1 MFKQTRLK
9 IVITIMALLVCIFAG
24 AITAIC
30 VVGYSAANK
39 RSFEFLNDYTE
50 NYQLPSSDVT
60 GDENSGDADGG
71 SSEDPNE
78 TSAFRLS
85 TFYSVAIDGNGN
97 VLRIENSG
105 ELYSDSELY
114 LKAKEILAEE
124 NHKAEGKDG
133 GLVYVVSDKENY
145 TLVAFKDITVF
156 NDVIKI
162 FIKIVVTFGCV
173 TLLILCVV
181 SFFIARSIVKPLE
194 DSYKKQKQFVSDA
207 GHELKTP
214 LSAINVN
221 ADMLAREI
229 GDNKWLSNIQY
240 ENGRMNELVQ
250 QLLILARTEKVSM
263 PKEKLDFCRLT
274 AGEVLPLE
282 SVAYEKNITIKTEM
296 EESVF
301 VYGNSAQLK
310 QLVSILLDNA
320 VQYSTGNEVSLAI
333 SKERRSVRL
342 TVINEG
348 KAMESDHK
356 RNIFERFYR
365 VDDSHD
371 NSDGHYGLG
380 LAIAKAI
387 VTAHNGKIVVD
398 CFDGKV
404 RFTVTL
410 PAAK

>member
-78 TSAFRLS
+78 TPAFRLS

-194 DSYKKQKQFVSDA
+194 DSYQKQKQFVSDA

-240 ENGRMNELVQ
+240 KNGRMNELVQ

-301 VYGNSAQLK
+301 VCGNSAQLK

>member
-9 IVITIMALLVCIFAG
+9 IVIAIIALLVCIFAG
-24 AITAIC
+24 SITAIC
-30 VVGYSAANK
+30 GVGYSAANK
-39 RSFEFLNDYTE
+39 RSFELLNDYTE
-50 NYQLPSSDVT
+50 NYQLTPSDVT
-60 GDENSGDADGG
+60 GDENPGGEDGD
-71 SSEDPNE
+71 SSEKPNE
-78 TSAFRLS
+78 TPVFRLS
-85 TFYSVAIDGNGN
+85 TFYSVALDDNGN
-97 VLRIENSG
+97 VLKIENSG
-105 ELYSDSELY
+105 ELYNDSELS

-124 NHKAEGKDG
+124 NRKTEGKDG
-133 GLVYVVSDKENY
+133 GLVYVVSDKGSY
-145 TLVAFKDITVF
+145 TLVAFKDVTVF

-162 FIKIVVTFGCV
+162 FVKIAVTFGCA
-173 TLLILCVV
+173 TLLVLCVV
-181 SFFIARSIVKPLE
+181 SFFVARSIVKPLE

-240 ENGRMNELVQ
+240 ENARMNELVQ
-250 QLLILARTEKVSM
+250 QLLILARTEKISM
-263 PKEKLDFCRLT
+263 PKEKLDFSRLT

-348 KAMESDHK
+348 KAMESGHK

-387 VTAHNGKIVVD
+387 VTAHNGKIGVD

>member
-9 IVITIMALLVCIFAG
+9 IVIAIIALLVCIFAG
-24 AITAIC
+24 SITAIC
-30 VVGYSAANK
+30 GVDYSAANK
-39 RSFEFLNDYTE
+39 RSFELLNDYTE
-50 NYQLPSSDVT
+50 NYQLTPSDFT
-60 GDENSGDADGG
+60 GDENPGGEDGD
-71 SSEDPNE
+71 SSEKPNE
-78 TSAFRLS
+78 TPVFRLS
-85 TFYSVAIDGNGN
+85 TFYSVALDDNGN
-97 VLRIENSG
+97 VLKIENSG
-105 ELYSDSELY
+105 ELYNDSELS

-124 NHKAEGKDG
+124 NRKTEGKDG
-133 GLVYVVSDKENY
+133 GLVYVVSDKGSY
-145 TLVAFKDITVF
+145 TLVAFKDVTVF

>member
-78 TSAFRLS
+78 TPAFRLS

-320 VQYSTGNEVSLAI
+320 VQYSTGNEVSLTV

>member
-78 TSAFRLS
+78 TPAFRLS

-348 KAMESDHK
+348 KAMESGHK
-356 RNIFERFYR
+356 RNFFERFYR

>member
-9 IVITIMALLVCIFAG
+9 IVIAIIALLVCIFAG
-24 AITAIC
+24 SITAIC
-30 VVGYSAANK
+30 GVGYSVANK
-39 RSFEFLNDYTE
+39 RSFELLNDYTE
-50 NYQLPSSDVT
+50 NYQLTPSDFT
-60 GDENSGDADGG
+60 GDENPGGEDGD
-71 SSEDPNE
+71 SSEKPNE
-78 TSAFRLS
+78 TPVFRLS
-85 TFYSVAIDGNGN
+85 TFYSVALDDNGN
-97 VLRIENSG
+97 VLKIENSG
-105 ELYSDSELY
+105 ELYNDSELS

-124 NHKAEGKDG
+124 NRKTEGKDG

-194 DSYKKQKQFVSDA
+194 DSYQKQKQFVSDA

-301 VYGNSAQLK
+301 VCGNSAQLK

>member
-9 IVITIMALLVCIFAG
+9 IVIAIIALLVCIFAG
-24 AITAIC
+24 SITAIC
-30 VVGYSAANK
+30 GVGYSAANK
-39 RSFEFLNDYTE
+39 RSFELLNDYTE
-50 NYQLPSSDVT
+50 NYQLTPSDFT
-60 GDENSGDADGG
+60 GDENPGGEDGD
-71 SSEDPNE
+71 SSEKPNE
-78 TSAFRLS
+78 TPVFRLS
-85 TFYSVAIDGNGN
+85 TFYSVALDDNGN
-97 VLRIENSG
+97 VLKIENSG
-105 ELYSDSELY
+105 ELYNDSELS

-124 NHKAEGKDG
+124 NRKTEGKDG
-133 GLVYVVSDKENY
+133 GLVYVVSDKGSY
-145 TLVAFKDITVF
+145 TLVAFKDVTVF

-162 FIKIVVTFGCV
+162 FVKIAVTFGCA
-173 TLLILCVV
+173 TLLVLCVV
-181 SFFIARSIVKPLE
+181 SFFVARSIVKPLE

-240 ENGRMNELVQ
+240 ENARMNELVQ
-250 QLLILARTEKVSM
+250 QLLILARTEKISM
-263 PKEKLDFCRLT
+263 PKEKLDFSRLT

-282 SVAYEKNITIKTEM
+282 SVAYEKNITIKTEI
-296 EESVF
+296 EESLF

-348 KAMESDHK
+348 KAMESGHK

-387 VTAHNGKIVVD
+387 VTAHDGKIGVD

-404 RFTVTL
+404 CFTVTL
-410 PAAK
+410 PSVK

>member
-9 IVITIMALLVCIFAG
+9 IVIAIIALLVCIFAG
-24 AITAIC
+24 SITAIC
-30 VVGYSAANK
+30 GVGYSAANK
-39 RSFEFLNDYTE
+39 RSFELLNDYTE
-50 NYQLPSSDVT
+50 NYQLTPSDFT
-60 GDENSGDADGG
+60 GDENPGGEDGD
-71 SSEDPNE
+71 SSEKPNE
-78 TSAFRLS
+78 TPVFRLS
-85 TFYSVAIDGNGN
+85 TFYSVALDDNGN
-97 VLRIENSG
+97 VLKIENSG
-105 ELYSDSELY
+105 ELYNDSELS

-124 NHKAEGKDG
+124 NRKTEGKDG

-145 TLVAFKDITVF
+145 TLVALKDITVF

-194 DSYKKQKQFVSDA
+194 DSYQKQKQFVSDA

-301 VYGNSAQLK
+301 VCGNSAQLK

>member
-9 IVITIMALLVCIFAG
+9 IVIAIIALLVCIFAG
-24 AITAIC
+24 SITAIC
-30 VVGYSAANK
+30 GVGYSAANK
-39 RSFEFLNDYTE
+39 RSFELLNDYTE
-50 NYQLPSSDVT
+50 NYQLTPSDFT
-60 GDENSGDADGG
+60 GDENPGGEDGD
-71 SSEDPNE
+71 SSEKPNE
-78 TSAFRLS
+78 TPVFRLS
-85 TFYSVAIDGNGN
+85 TFYSVALDDNGN
-97 VLRIENSG
+97 VLKIENSG
-105 ELYSDSELY
+105 ELYNDSELS

-124 NHKAEGKDG
+124 NRKTEGKDG
-133 GLVYVVSDKENY
+133 GLVYVVSDKGSY
-145 TLVAFKDITVF
+145 TLVAFKDVTVF

-240 ENGRMNELVQ
+240 GNGRMNELVQ

>member
-78 TSAFRLS
+78 TPAFRLS

-320 VQYSTGNEVSLAI
+320 VQYSTGNEVSLTV

-348 KAMESDHK
+348 KAMESGHK

-387 VTAHNGKIVVD
+387 VTAHNGKIGVD

>member
-78 TSAFRLS
+78 TPAFRLS

-194 DSYKKQKQFVSDA
+194 DSYQKQKQFVSDA

-301 VYGNSAQLK
+301 VCGNSAQLK

-320 VQYSTGNEVSLAI
+320 VQYSTGNEVSLTV

>member
-78 TSAFRLS
+78 TPAFRLS

>member
-78 TSAFRLS
+78 TPAFRLS

-173 TLLILCVV
+173 TLLVLCVV

-250 QLLILARTEKVSM
+250 QLLILARTEKISM
-263 PKEKLDFCRLT
+263 PKEKLDFSRLT

-387 VTAHNGKIVVD
+387 VTAHNGKIGVD

>member
-78 TSAFRLS
+78 TLAFRLS

>member
-9 IVITIMALLVCIFAG
+9 IVIAIIALLVCIFAG
-24 AITAIC
+24 SITAIC
-30 VVGYSAANK
+30 GVGYSAANK
-39 RSFEFLNDYTE
+39 RSFELLNDYTE
-50 NYQLPSSDVT
+50 NYQLTPSDFT
-60 GDENSGDADGG
+60 GDENPGGEDGD
-71 SSEDPNE
+71 SSEKPNE
-78 TSAFRLS
+78 TPVFRLS
-85 TFYSVAIDGNGN
+85 TFYSVALDDNGN
-97 VLRIENSG
+97 VLKIENSG
-105 ELYSDSELY
+105 ELYNDSELS

-124 NHKAEGKDG
+124 NRKTEGKDG

-194 DSYKKQKQFVSDA
+194 DSYQKQKQFVSDA

-301 VYGNSAQLK
+301 VCGNSAQLK

>member
-78 TSAFRLS
+78 TPAFRLS

-162 FIKIVVTFGCV
+162 FVKIVVTFGCV

-348 KAMESDHK
+348 KAMESGHK

-387 VTAHNGKIVVD
+387 VTAHNGKIGVD

>member
-1 MFKQTRLK
+1 
-9 IVITIMALLVCIFAG
+9 MALLICIFVG
-24 AITAIC
+24 SITAIY

-39 RSFEFLNDYTE
+39 RSFELLNDYTE
-50 NYQLPSSDVT
+50 NYQLTSSDVT
-60 GDENSGDADGG
+60 GDENAGNTGD
-71 SSEDPNE
+71 SSENPNE
-78 TSAFRLS
+78 TPAFRLS

-97 VLRIENSG
+97 VLKIENSG
-105 ELYSDSELY
+105 ELYNDSELY

-124 NHKAEGKDG
+124 SQKTEGKEG
-133 GLVYVVSDKENY
+133 ELVYVISDKGSY
-145 TLVAFKDITVF
+145 TLVAFKDVTVS

-162 FIKIVVTFGCV
+162 FVKIAVSCGCV
-173 TLLILCVV
+173 TLLVLGVV
-181 SFFIARSIVKPLE
+181 SFFIARSIVKPVE
-194 DSYKKQKQFVSDA
+194 DSYKRQKQFVSDA

-301 VYGNSAQLK
+301 VYCNSAQLK

-320 VQYSTGNEVSLAI
+320 VHYSTGNEVLLSV
-333 SKERRSVRL
+333 SKERRSVKL
-342 TVINEG
+342 TVINDG
-348 KAMESDHK
+348 NAMESSQK

-371 NSDGHYGLG
+371 NSGEHYGLG

-387 VTAHNGKIVVD
+387 VIANNGKIGVD
-398 CFDGKV
+398 CYDGKV